1 MTAPHSRLLAVAVD
15 AADPHAL
22 AAFWAAALGADVS
35 ELWTDAHGTTYVAVP
50 LSDGTE
56 LLFQPVDDER
66 VGKNRAHL
74 DLAAVGT
81 TRDAEVDRLV
91 GMGARV
97 LDLAPDHPWIVMAD
111 PEGNEFCVLD
121 PR

>member
-22 AAFWAAALGADVS
+22 AAFWAAALGADVGDP
-35 ELWTDAHGTTYVAVP
+35 WTDAHGTTYVAVP

-66 VGKNRAHL
+66 VGKNRVHL

-81 TRDAEVDRLV
+81 TRDTEVDRLV